1 MYHTVLPGINIES
14 LTKVKPTAD
23 DLAHWQE
30 LLLCF
35 WAVCVEVQREDVAQ
49 QFACTSMMVVT
60 GELRAW
66 DNKLLL

>member
-1 MYHTVLPGINIES
+1 LSGINIEN

-35 WAVCVEVQREDVAQ
+35 WTVYVEQWREDVAQ
-49 QFACTSMMVVT
+49 CFACTSIMVVT